1 MTLSLDEIEH
11 LNLVKQGN
19 PLIDSLYRM
28 EASEQKIILLA
39 SKLVNQMGERGIPFD
54 EKTEIILTA
63 DQFAK
68 EYGLSR
74 QLAFYTLCEAK
85 NTIYKRSFTYFIERE
100 DGTKKLMRSR
110 WLHSTSIEAS
120 ASEYDEFSDFDDVEL
135 PKESAEFQL
144 AKEGK
149 SEVTLMFAPAV
160 IPHIYNI
167 KTAYTLLD
175 INEVGRLKS
184 KYAIRLYKVLM
195 KWRRANFQPTFTVDE
210 IRTLYGLKAD
220 EYTVMSDF
228 KKRVINIS
236 VAQISK
242 HTGFIGLKAVAKKG
256 RSGKIMSFSFE
267 YDRYDNETINVTPA
281 TKTRKEDKFVV
292 YQMTDEQIKMFS
304 SSLAVNASKGEPGYS
319 ELGKLVIA
327 GQKTE
332 VLAERI
338 AGDFR
343 KRLFAPY
350 LDVLKLAGFTPNKF
364 NKTPV
369 VGSTGENTPTDSG
382 VESNESE
389 ETTQKPFKLPDSLYA
404 KYVAK
409 GGKLTRD
416 QILEVAMAENVKPV
430 RVMLDNGINVLAT

>member
-1 MTLSLDEIEH
+1 METDLIAKQANKLIES
-11 LNLVKQGN
+11 V
-19 PLIDSLYRM
+19 YRM
-28 EASEQKIILLA
+28 EVEEQKVILLA
-39 SKLVNQMGERGIPFD
+39 TKKVNDIELRGLPFTP
-54 EKTEIILTA
+54 ETEIVITA
-63 DQFAK
+63 DDFVRA
-68 EYGLSR
+68 YGVNKQR
-74 QLAFYTLCEAK
+74 AFEALVSAK
-85 NTIYKRSFTYFIERE
+85 NTIYDRSFEIDYVDVNGE
-100 DGTKKLMRSR
+100 TKPISSR
-110 WLHSTSIEAS
+110 WIHAKGEMKHKS
-120 ASEYDEFSDFDDVEL
+120 AIS
-135 PKESAEFQL
+135 
-144 AKEGK
+144 
-149 SEVTLMFAPAV
+149 MFFTPAV
-160 IPHIYNI
+160 IPFIYLVV
-167 KTAYTLLD
+167 KEEFTLIDLR
-175 INEVGRLKS
+175 EVGRLKS
-184 KYAIRLYKVLM
+184 KYAVRLYQLLM
-195 KWRRANFQPTFTVDE
+195 KWRNANYQPIFTIEVL
-210 IRTLYGLKAD
+210 RKKLGLAET
-220 EYTVMSDF
+220 EYLQFGDF
-228 KKRVINIS
+228 NKRVIQ
-236 VAQISK
+236 VAVDQINK
-242 HTGFIGLKAVAKKG
+242 GTGFTALKAIPKKEG
-256 RSGKIMSFSFE
+256 RKVVSFRFE
-267 YDRYDNETINVTPA
+267 YKEYDNKTINVTPLIKKKPKQSEEA
-281 TKTRKEDKFVV
+281 LSDGFVIH
-292 YQMTDEQIKMFS
+292 QMTDDQIKMFS